1 MLNSTFLH
9 FNVHNN
15 RNMSISKGEGG
26 SSEAGNTVDYKIKV
40 KKTNVAVLLGRLE
53 SSVRRS
59 PERRVVQ
66 IRDQPS

>member
-40 KKTNVAVLLGRLE
+40 KVKKCGCIIETVRKQCEKVTRAQGRADQ
-53 SSVRRS
+53 RS
-59 PERRVVQ
+59 A
-66 IRDQPS
+66 